1 MAPRCAPSEDPVA
14 RAAREAFG
22 YEELRPGQAEA
33 IGALVDGHDC
43 FAVLPTGAGK
53 SAIYQVAALLR
64 DAGPTL
70 VVSPLIALQRD
81 QLAHLRE
88 HGLSAAAL
96 NSALGAGEREEALGA
111 LADGS
116 LQFLLLAPE
125 QLADP
130 ELLGELVAARPGLF
144 VVDEAHCVSTW
155 GHDFRPDY
163 LMLGAVLDALGHPPA
178 LALTATA
185 SPLVREE
192 VTERLGLRAPHLVLS
207 DLDRPEL
214 HLEVERFH
222 DEHHKHERLAELV
235 SELAKPGIVYAATR
249 RATEALAD
257 HLRDAGVDAGAYH
270 AGMRS
275 GERRA
280 TERAFLD
287 GDLDVIV
294 ATSAFGMGIDK
305 ADVRFVVHVAPP
317 ESLDA
322 YWQEVGRA
330 GRDGAPAAA
339 KLLYRSED
347 IGLRRFFAGGGLK
360 LQELER
366 VVEAL
371 RGGARV
377 TDTKVLARACG
388 LSPARTLAV
397 VRRLSETGGWPPTGE
412 LDGVVARAVQA
423 EEKRKEVERSRVD
436 MMRTYAELRTCR
448 RAFLLAYF
456 GEDPPTRCGR
466 CDVCEATD
474 GEPAA
479 ARGDLEG
486 IGLGVGDRVRHATWG
501 EGVVQHGDPGKV
513 TVAFDEVGYKTLAVE
528 VLRERDDVLVPV
540 DAWAGTGGAAPGP

>member
-1 MAPRCAPSEDPVA
+1 MTATSAAPVDDPIA

-22 YEELRPGQAEA
+22 YEQLRPGQREA
-33 IGALVDGHDC
+33 IEALVAGDDC

-81 QLAHLRE
+81 QLDHLRE
-88 HGLSAAAL
+88 HGLAAAML
-96 NSALGAGEREEALGA
+96 NSTLSTREREEALGA

-130 ELLGELVAARPGLF
+130 ELLAEVIAARPGLF
-144 VVDEAHCVSTW
+144 VVDEAHCVSSW

-192 VTERLGLRAPHLVLS
+192 VAERLGLRSPRTVLS
-207 DLDRPEL
+207 ELDRPEL
-214 HLEVERFH
+214 HLAVERVH
-222 DEHHKHERLAELV
+222 SERHKQERLVELMGD
-235 SELAKPGIVYAATR
+235 LAKPGIVYAATR
-249 RATEALAD
+249 RATEELAGL
-257 HLRDAGVDAGAYH
+257 LREGGVDAAPYH
-270 AGMRS
+270 AGMRVK
-275 GERRA
+275 ERRA
-280 TERAFLD
+280 TEDAFLD
-287 GDLDVIV
+287 GPLDVIV

-305 ADVRFVVHVAPP
+305 PGVRFVVHVSPP
-317 ESLDA
+317 ESVDA

-330 GRDGAPAAA
+330 GRDGEPAAA

-347 IGLRRFFAGGGLK
+347 VGLRRFFAGGGLR
-360 LQELER
+360 LQELEQ
-366 VVEAL
+366 VVAAL
-371 RGGARV
+371 RDGARV

-388 LSPARTLAV
+388 LTPSKTLAV

-412 LDGVVARAVQA
+412 LDGVIAKAVQA

-448 RAFLLAYF
+448 REFLLAYF
-456 GEDPPTRCGR
+456 GEDPPGRCGR
-466 CDVCEATD
+466 CDVCEELGAD
-474 GEPAA
+474 AGPEAD
-479 ARGDLEG
+479 DLAG
-486 IGLGVGDRVRHATWG
+486 TGLAIGARVRHASWG
-501 EGVVQHGDPGKV
+501 EGVVQHGDLGKV
-513 TVAFDEVGYKTLAVE
+513 IVAFDEVGYKALALE

-540 DAWAGTGGAAPGP
+540 G

>member
-1 MAPRCAPSEDPVA
+1 MPSTDPLDPIA

-22 YEELRPGQAEA
+22 YTELRPGQREA
-33 IGALVDGHDC
+33 IAALVEGRDC

-81 QLAHLRE
+81 QLEHLRE
-88 HGLSAAAL
+88 HGLAAAAL
-96 NSALGAGEREEALGA
+96 NSTLRAGEREEALGA

-125 QLADP
+125 QLADE
-130 ELLGELVAARPGLF
+130 ELLAELIAARPGLF
-144 VVDEAHCVSTW
+144 VVDEAHCVSSW

-192 VTERLGLRAPHLVLS
+192 VAERLGLRDPAHVLS
-207 DLDRPEL
+207 ELDRPEL
-214 HLEVERFH
+214 HLEVERVH
-222 DEHHKHERLAELV
+222 EEHQKRERLVELV
-235 SELAKPGIVYAATR
+235 TELAKPGIVYASTR
-249 RATEALAD
+249 RGTEELAEL
-257 HLRDAGVDAGAYH
+257 LREAGIDAGEYH
-270 AGMRS
+270 AGLRS

-317 ESLDA
+317 ESVDA

-330 GRDGAPAAA
+330 GRDGRPAAA
-339 KLLYRSED
+339 KLLYRTED
-347 IGLRRFFAGGGLK
+347 VGLRRFFAAGGVK
-360 LQELER
+360 LQELEQ

-371 RGGARV
+371 QGGARV
-377 TDTKVLARACG
+377 TDSEVLARACG
-388 LSPARTLAV
+388 LSPARTLAA

-412 LDGVVARAVQA
+412 LDGVIARAVQA

-448 RAFLLAYF
+448 REFLLAYF
-456 GEDPPTRCGR
+456 GEEPPGRCGH
-466 CDVCEATD
+466 CDVCDALGDEA
-474 GEPAA
+474 E
-479 ARGDLEG
+479 EV
-486 IGLGVGDRVRHATWG
+486 LGVDDLAGTGLSIGERVRHGIWG

-528 VLRERDDVLVPV
+528 VLRERDDVLVPA
-540 DAWAGTGGAAPGP
+540 D